1 MAQDLSPYYFIVDNA
16 MRELG
21 LEPSDTRGDMAG
33 QWNLAYGE
41 VTLNIDMWEVEE
53 QDGKIVFQVQAPL
66 MLVPSKKKE
75 QGFYR
80 ELCEINYI
88 LYGVAFS
95 VVEETVFLKS
105 MRDAGEMRQKDI
117 LNMIEYCGYYAE
129 HYQKALCEKYQT
141 KKL

>member
-21 LEPSDTRGDMAG
+21 LDPGDARGEMKG

-41 VTLNIDMWEVEE
+41 ITVNIDLWEVEE
-53 QDGKIVFQVQAPL
+53 QDGKVVFQVQAPM
-66 MLVPSKKKE
+66 MLIPEKKAGE
-75 QGFYR
+75 FYR

-88 LYGVAFS
+88 LYSVSFS
-95 VVEETVFLKS
+95 VVENTVYLKT
-105 MRDAGEMRQKDI
+105 MRDAGDLKQRDIVEMV
-117 LNMIEYCGYYAE
+117 EYLGFYSE
-129 HYQKALCEKYQT
+129 HYQKALFEKYGG

>member
-16 MRELG
+16 MRDLG
-21 LEPSDTRGDMAG
+21 LEPSETRGEMQG

-41 VTLNIDMWEVEE
+41 ITLNIDLWDVEE

-66 MLVPSKKKE
+66 VIQPKKKLGE
-75 QGFYR
+75 FYR
-80 ELCEINYI
+80 ELLEINYI

-95 VVEETVFLKS
+95 TVEESVYLKT
-105 MRDAGEMRQKDI
+105 MRDAGAIKQKDVSE
-117 LNMIEYCGYYAE
+117 MIEYAGFYAE
-129 HYQKALCEKYQT
+129 HYQKALADKYGC